1 MFVIRVLF
9 SKSSTNLSENPSPTL
24 EVVICTD
31 GSGGNI
37 FGREKIMPIV
47 RTNKTNKIFEN

>member
-1 MFVIRVLF
+1 MSVIRVLF

-37 FGREKIMPIV
+37 FGSEKIMPIV
-47 RTNKTNKIFEN
+47 KTNKTNKIFEN